1 MKNVFDLVVQNNLC
15 SGCGVCAG
23 VCPAGNL
30 AMEWNEQGEY
40 MPTDQGRC
48 IDSCTLCLRVCPFYP
63 GNPDE
68 NQLGKERFEAINS
81 MQHTPETGF
90 WLACYA
96 GAVSDE
102 IERGKSAS
110 GGFASWVLGELLAN
124 GFVDEVICVE
134 PNEDPEKLFR
144 FARLDK
150 PEDLERARGSAYY
163 PVEFSEMMRYIKRT
177 NKQFAVIGLPCFV
190 KAIRLA
196 ARADKT
202 LERKIP
208 FLLGIVCG
216 QMKSRKYTQY
226 IASLAGVEESLEK
239 VYFRGKRN
247 DAPASDYNFLCRG
260 ISGKEGKISW
270 TEGVSRIWGD
280 RWFTLESCGYCDD
293 IFAETADAV
302 FMDAWLPEYVNDSRG
317 TSLAIIRNPEILKIL
332 ERNSGSQLDLS
343 RIPVEK
349 IIQSQQGVI
358 ENKRKV
364 LSYRL
369 SSRPKTIG
377 ERPLTKRVPPDVS
390 ALNCLARYHVD
401 AVDSISSETRAWDI
415 PKESAGEF
423 RARISPE
430 LKRLQRISKIVRF
443 ASLPRRAAGKILRAI
458 KKKAGRK

>member
-1 MKNVFDLVVQNNLC
+1 MVNVFDLVVQNNLC

-23 VCPAGNL
+23 ICPAGNL
-30 AMEWNEQGEY
+30 AMEWNERGEY
-40 MPTDQGRC
+40 TPADQGRC

-63 GNPDE
+63 GNADE
-68 NQLGKERFEAINS
+68 NQLGKERFEEINS

-96 GAVSDE
+96 GAISDE
-102 IERGKSAS
+102 IVRGKSAS
-110 GGFASWVLGELLAN
+110 GGFASWVLGELLSL

-144 FARLDK
+144 FVCFEN

-163 PVEFSEMMRYIKRT
+163 PVEFSEMMRYIKKT
-177 NKQFAVIGLPCFV
+177 NKRFAIIGLPCLV

-196 ARADKT
+196 ARVDKS

-247 DAPASDYNFLCRG
+247 DTPASDFNFLCRG

-280 RWFTLESCGYCDD
+280 RWFTLESCDYCDD

-317 TSLAIIRNPEILKIL
+317 TSLAVIRNPEILNTFIDL
-332 ERNSGSQLDLS
+332 GQVGNGSFS
-343 RIPVEK
+343 
-349 IIQSQQGVI
+349 
-358 ENKRKV
+358 
-364 LSYRL
+364 
-369 SSRPKTIG
+369 
-377 ERPLTKRVPPDVS
+377 
-390 ALNCLARYHVD
+390 
-401 AVDSISSETRAWDI
+401 
-415 PKESAGEF
+415 
-423 RARISPE
+423 
-430 LKRLQRISKIVRF
+430 
-443 ASLPRRAAGKILRAI
+443 
-458 KKKAGRK
+458 

>member
-1 MKNVFDLVVQNNLC
+1 MVNVFDLVVQNNLC

-30 AMEWNEQGEY
+30 AMEWNERGEY
-40 MPTDQGRC
+40 TPSDQGRC

-68 NQLGKERFEAINS
+68 NQLAKERFEAIAS
-81 MQHTPETGF
+81 IQHTPETGF
-90 WLACYA
+90 FLACYA
-96 GAVSDE
+96 GAVSDD
-102 IERGKSAS
+102 IVRGKSAS
-110 GGFASWVLGELLAN
+110 GGLASWVLGELLSL

-144 FARLDK
+144 FVCFEN

-163 PVEFSEMMRYIKRT
+163 PVEFSEMMRYIKKT
-177 NKQFAVIGLPCFV
+177 NKRFAIIGLPCLV

-196 ARADKT
+196 ARVDKS

-247 DAPASDYNFLCRG
+247 DAPASDFNFLCRG

-280 RWFTLESCGYCDD
+280 RWFTLESCSYCDD

-317 TSLAIIRNPEILKIL
+317 TSLAVIRNPEILKIL
-332 ERNSGSQLDLS
+332 ERNSGSKLDIRRL
-343 RIPVEK
+343 PAEK

-358 ENKRKV
+358 QNKRRV

-369 SSRPKTIG
+369 SSSPKTIG

-390 ALNCLARYHVD
+390 ALNCLARHRID
-401 AVDSISSETRAWDI
+401 AVDSISSVTRAWNI

-430 LKRLQRISKIVRF
+430 LKRLQRISKIIRF
-443 ASLPRRAAGKILRAI
+443 ASLPRRAAGKILRTI